1 MFVQGMINLNRAV
14 DGDTVA
20 IEMLPKSEWS
30 CPSSLVLVD
39 REERQKEEDDI
50 DENVGCCPS
59 GFCCC
64 FCVFFHFGK
73 TILKWSCCHF
83 LWKGWIHKSVLSC
96 VFFKCSFLLLCVCLI
111 SLYIVVGLGFVLVDD
126 ECDDDN
132 DEDDCDIK
140 PRVLVL
146 HFLKP
151 VT

>member
-1 MFVQGMINLNRAV
+1 MQGMINLNRAV

-64 FCVFFHFGK
+64 FCVF
-73 TILKWSCCHF
+73 S
-83 LWKGWIHKSVLSC
+83 LWKNNSEMKLLPLSVKRLNTQKCSVLC
-96 VFFKCSFLLLCVCLI
+96 FFFKCSFLLLCVCLI